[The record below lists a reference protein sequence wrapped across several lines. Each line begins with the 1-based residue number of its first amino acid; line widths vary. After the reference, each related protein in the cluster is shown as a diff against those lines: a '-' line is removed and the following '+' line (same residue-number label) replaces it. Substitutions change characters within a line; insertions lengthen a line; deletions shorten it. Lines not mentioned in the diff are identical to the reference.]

1 MPRAKK
7 RRTGETDTSV
17 ITIDR
22 ETGEIITVK
31 KVNGKSRI
39 IRIENEKGVEVMP
52 AYSSGTGIDIH
63 KSFGQLTVMVR
74 NQGSV
79 LEFRTAFNTDTESIV
94 AAKEWTIDIIENY
107 SDPKVTVDP
116 DELRYTIES
125 TGDYMTPVLLL
136 WGGKPT
142 VINPNIA
149 KAGSRKSDI
158 IDSRTLCLSSLMGT
172 WPQSFV
178 IPQEIQELRI
188 LLSERDSCNKLATRC
203 ANRIVNRLLKFGYT
217 VSRDGSVV
225 KKKEVRKFVEDQF
238 SETPLIKPLS
248 EKIGIP
254 DDVKCVFNDL
264 YKDYDDYKKRVIDY
278 DKRILSKVHSMEWET
293 QNGKVSGE
301 RIMKVL
307 TSAPGIGPQAAFT
320 WLAYVITPLRFET
333 ANKCAAYCGFDPS
346 NRVSAGKVSSTA
358 KRKGQKYVH
367 TLLCQSAH
375 ILIRNKSEPFGHW
388 GYQLKCQGSEKKA
401 RSALARRLCIALYY
415 MQLKNEEFKYD
426 MYAIA
431 KEPDVI
437 DISIE
442 ELCELNPDFRRYMKP
457 LISNGITTTKQMAH
471 EFYIGNLNNVH
482 GLGAKAYTLI
492 RDFTGNQ
499 KRYQKLDREK
509 ENAKK
514 TNK

>member
-31 KVNGKSRI
+31 KVNGKSKI

-63 KSFGQLTVMVR
+63 RSFGQLTVMVR

-79 LEFRTAFNTDTESIV
+79 LEFRTAFNTDTESIM
-94 AAKEWTIDIIENY
+94 AAKEWTIDIIKNY
-107 SDPKVTVDP
+107 SDPKVNVNP

-149 KAGSRKSDI
+149 KAGTRKSDI

-172 WPQSFV
+172 WPQSYV
-178 IPQEIQELRI
+178 IPQEIQGLRI
-188 LLSERDSCNKLATRC
+188 LLSERDSCNKLSTRC

-217 VSRDGSVV
+217 VARDGSVV
-225 KKKEVRKFVEDQF
+225 KKKEVRKYVEDQF
-238 SETPLIKPLS
+238 SETPSIKPLS

-264 YKDYDDYKKRVIDY
+264 YKDYDDYKMRVSVY
-278 DKRILSKVHSMEWET
+278 DEKILAKVHSIEWET
-293 QNGKVSGE
+293 QTGKVSGE

-307 TSAPGIGPQAAFT
+307 TSAPGVGPQAAFT

-346 NRVSAGKVSSTA
+346 NRVSAGKVSSVS
-358 KRKGQKYVH
+358 KRKG
-367 TLLCQSAH
+367 
-375 ILIRNKSEPFGHW
+375 
-388 GYQLKCQGSEKKA
+388 
-401 RSALARRLCIALYY
+401 
-415 MQLKNEEFKYD
+415 
-426 MYAIA
+426 
-431 KEPDVI
+431 
-437 DISIE
+437 
-442 ELCELNPDFRRYMKP
+442 
-457 LISNGITTTKQMAH
+457 
-471 EFYIGNLNNVH
+471 
-482 GLGAKAYTLI
+482 
-492 RDFTGNQ
+492 
-499 KRYQKLDREK
+499 
-509 ENAKK
+509 
-514 TNK
+514 